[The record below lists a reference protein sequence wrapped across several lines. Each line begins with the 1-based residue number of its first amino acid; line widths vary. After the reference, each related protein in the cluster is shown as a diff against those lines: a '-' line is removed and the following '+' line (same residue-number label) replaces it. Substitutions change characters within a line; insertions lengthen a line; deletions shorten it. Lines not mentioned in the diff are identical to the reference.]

1 MNRTKSIFGTKNLLQ
16 KYPQAPWR
24 SQIQI
29 LVVVFLCVIAIAVVG
44 MFLLSVTARSSTIGR
59 EIQEIQ
65 VTISAMEIEN
75 AALNADLAY
84 LMSYEVMQK
93 RAARL
98 GYDINNFE
106 MTEYITVEGY
116 NGPGI
121 PRLAATTR
129 TFDTPEENVIPA
141 EYTESIFTWLSRKMF
156 EKDLPVPELVP

>member
-1 MNRTKSIFGTKNLLQ
+1 MNRTKSFFGTKNFLQ
-16 KYPQAPWR
+16 TYPQAPWR
-24 SQIQI
+24 SQVQI
-29 LVVVFLCVIAIAVVG
+29 LVVVLLFVIAIAVVG

-98 GYDINNFE
+98 GYDINNQE
-106 MTEYITVEGY
+106 MTEYIAVEGY
-116 NGPGI
+116 NGPEI
-121 PRLAATTR
+121 PRLAETAR
-129 TFDTPEENVIPA
+129 TFVTPEKNEIPA
-141 EYTESIFTWLSRKMF
+141 EYLESIFTWLSRKIF
-156 EKDLPVPELVP
+156 EKDLPIPELAP